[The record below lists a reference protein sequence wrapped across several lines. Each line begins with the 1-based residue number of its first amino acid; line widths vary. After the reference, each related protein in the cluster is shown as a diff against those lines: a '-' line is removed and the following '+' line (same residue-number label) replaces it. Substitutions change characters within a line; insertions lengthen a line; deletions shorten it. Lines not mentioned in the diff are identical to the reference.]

1 MKIGLRIKVIF
12 KFFGEENMNIRIFL
26 MAFILFIFV
35 VPNKSYSETIGVISL
50 HAKWSMPSRHVGY
63 YKEIKKMAFFEKKF
77 RNKCG
82 RGPWVCHDDNTIVR
96 NKNADLHLVDFA
108 IHDAGMLIES
118 PHCAWSKIRKY
129 DLKVDEALKQ
139 CVMPRIE
146 RLKRRGA
153 KKIVVLGKSLGANM
167 AIRAGVIFDGLSGI
181 IAMAPGHVPAYN
193 EWFRD
198 KLAGSVS
205 EAKSAVSNG
214 KGKVPIGLQDIN
226 QGTFKTLK
234 VKPEN
239 YLSFFSPDGK
249 AVMINNTAKLPKDL
263 PFLWIVGSS
272 DKITE
277 DGLGPKIFA
286 KAPKNLK
293 SKYIEVQG
301 GHRDVGENGSEK
313 IIAWL
318 KGL

>member
-12 KFFGEENMNIRIFL
+12 KFFGEENMNIRIVL

-50 HAKWSMPSRHVGY
+50 HAKWSMPSRHAGY

-82 RGPWVCHDDNTIVR
+82 KGPWVCHDDNTIVR
-96 NKNADLHLVDFA
+96 NKNTDLHLVDFA

-139 CVMPRIE
+139 CVLPRIE

-181 IAMAPGHVPAYN
+181 IAMAPGHIPGDEYFIN
-193 EWFRD
+193 
-198 KLAGSVS
+198 KLGGSVS
-205 EAKSAVSNG
+205 EAKSAVSHG
-214 KGKVPIGLQDIN
+214 KGDVPIELLDLN
-226 QGTFKTLK
+226 QGIIKKLK
-234 VKPEN
+234 IKPAA
-239 YLSFFSPDGK
+239 YLSFNSPNGK
-249 AVMINNTAKLPKDL
+249 AVMINNAAKMKGY
-263 PFLWIVGSS
+263 PFLMIIGSS
-272 DKITE
+272 DKLSERGIA
-277 DGLGPKIFA
+277 PKIFA
-286 KAPKNLK
+286 KAPKNPK

-301 GHRDVGENGSEK
+301 GHGDVGENGSLK
-313 IIAWL
+313 IFEWL

>member
-1 MKIGLRIKVIF
+1 
-12 KFFGEENMNIRIFL
+12 MNIRILL
-26 MAFILFIFV
+26 MSFILFIFV
-35 VPNKSYSETIGVISL
+35 VPNKSYSETVGVISL

-77 RNKCG
+77 RSKCG

-139 CVMPRIE
+139 CVLPRIE

-181 IAMAPGHVPAYN
+181 IAMAPGHIPGDEYFIN
-193 EWFRD
+193 
-198 KLAGSVS
+198 KLGGSVS
-205 EAKSAVSNG
+205 EAKSAVSHG
-214 KGKVPIGLQDIN
+214 KGDVPIELLDLN
-226 QGTFKTLK
+226 QGIIKKLK
-234 VKPEN
+234 IKPAA
-239 YLSFFSPDGK
+239 YLSFNSPNGK
-249 AVMINNTAKLPKDL
+249 AVMINNAAKMKGY
-263 PFLWIVGSS
+263 PFLMIIGSS
-272 DKITE
+272 DKLSERGIA
-277 DGLGPKIFA
+277 PKIFA
-286 KAPKNLK
+286 KAPKNPK

-301 GHRDVGENGSEK
+301 GHGDVGENGSEK
-313 IIAWL
+313 IIEWL

>member
-12 KFFGEENMNIRIFL
+12 KFFGEENMNIRILL
-26 MAFILFIFV
+26 MSFILFIFV
-35 VPNKSYSETIGVISL
+35 VPNKSYSETVGVISL

-77 RNKCG
+77 RSKCG

-139 CVMPRIE
+139 CVLPRIE

-181 IAMAPGHVPAYN
+181 VAMAPGHVPGGEFMSSN
-193 EWFRD
+193 F
-198 KLAGSVS
+198 AGSVS
-205 EAKSAVSNG
+205 KAKEAVSEG
-214 KGKVPIGLQDIN
+214 KGGDILELQDIN
-226 QGTFKTLK
+226 QGVHKTLSIK
-234 VKPEN
+234 ASA
-239 YLSFFSPDGK
+239 YLSFFSPEGK
-249 AVMINNTAKLPKDL
+249 AVMIKNTAQLPPEL

-272 DKITE
+272 DIITE
-277 DGLGPKIFA
+277 KGIGPKIFA
-286 KAPKNLK
+286 KAPKNPK

-301 GHRDVGENGSEK
+301 GHGDVGENGSEK
-313 IIAWL
+313 IIEWL